1 MIFPK
6 KSHKTNKN
14 TSVSHAVALVDVFL
28 HQHKQRCHKCSL
40 ERQMWINPPQ
50 KLVPKNAHHFLQF
63 LCFKK
68 YVLHLQMDYRSLV
81 HEKDEAI
88 YSEIKVIV
96 LDIRGFYV
104 SHRHPVQTHWSP
116 QSQRENFSCSFVY
129 LLPIGWALWR
139 HQQEPGQGDQSERRG
154 EALHVLKLGLEGEG
168 GSDST
173 VISLRSVTCTSGSV
187 LVFLLKHGRFA
198 LLLYVDTSVPTP
210 GTEF

>member
-1 MIFPK
+1 M
-6 KSHKTNKN
+6 
-14 TSVSHAVALVDVFL
+14 SHAVALVDMFL

-40 ERQMWINPPQ
+40 ARQMWINPPQ

-104 SHRHPVQTHWSP
+104 SQTDPSP
-116 QSQRENFSCSFVY
+116 DPLTTSQSQGENFSCLFVY
-129 LLPIGWALWR
+129 LLPIGRALRR

-154 EALHVLKLGLEGEG
+154 EALHVLKLGLEA
-168 GSDST
+168 DSHLSL
-173 VISLRSVTCTSGSV
+173 ISHIWISFGFPSQTWTFCTAV
-187 LVFLLKHGRFA
+187 VC
-198 LLLYVDTSVPTP
+198 
-210 GTEF
+210 